1 MRHAAVLACL
11 LALPVSSTLAA
22 SEPYSADV
30 EAIKALSATWAE
42 AIARKDRPR
51 LESLLAEDFVLTAPG
66 YPREREVGRDT
77 WLDNAIGKDWSRFR
91 YENLHVRV
99 HGDHAVATSH
109 LRFRVSPM
117 PFEMDSGIVDLWEK
131 RDGRWQVTTRMLGES
146 EVQSRITFIFG
157 VFASAVALV
166 LWRVVRR
173 VMRRRA

>member
-1 MRHAAVLACL
+1 MRHAAALACL
-11 LALPVSSTLAA
+11 LAIPVAPASAA
-22 SEPYSADV
+22 SEPYSADA
-30 EAIKALSATWAE
+30 EAIKALSATWAD
-42 AIARKDRPR
+42 AIARKDRAR

-66 YPREREVGRDT
+66 YPREREVSRGT
-77 WLDNAIGKDWSRFR
+77 WLDNAISKDWSRFR

-99 HGDHAVATSH
+99 HGTNAVATSH
-109 LRFRVSPM
+109 LRFHVSPI

-157 VFASAVALV
+157 FIASALALV

-173 VMRRRA
+173 LMRRRA